1 MFSSYSWR
9 ENYANYFQS
18 GCSDGSSFREISPS
32 VRVKSE
38 SLLLV
43 KDADK
48 LMRRVALEKGFE
60 GQEGRKWARNVSRR
74 AQHVQKPNTVL

>member
-1 MFSSYSWR
+1 MSCLSLCLSCLELCKGRMFSSYSWR

-43 KDADK
+43 EDADK
-48 LMRRVALEKGFE
+48 LMRRVALEKGSE
-60 GQEGRKWARNVSRR
+60 EPLS
-74 AQHVQKPNTVL
+74 